1 MRKFLKCFLLLLLI
15 SIQPI
20 CAQYD
25 RADWLERDKW
35 MHLDELFGAVDLSAG
50 DFVADI
56 GCHEG
61 YLTFH
66 LSKRVGDR
74 GKVYAVD
81 VRRDR
86 LERLNESLGNNKI
99 SNVRTILGD
108 YDNPKLPNNTLDVVF
123 LIDTYHEIDDYEQV
137 LFHIRSSL
145 KSGGKLL
152 ILEKL
157 KEQHIGKSRTAQ
169 AMGHTLS
176 ISSVEHEFT
185 KAGFEIE
192 SRNSN
197 FGTWNREPEKQMWVL
212 TATVNTSD

>member
-1 MRKFLKCFLLLLLI
+1 MGRYISCFLLLLLI
-15 SIQPI
+15 SIQPV

-25 RADWLERDKW
+25 RADWNDRDKW

-50 DFVADI
+50 DVVADI

-81 VRRDR
+81 VRRNR

-123 LIDTYHEIDDYEQV
+123 LIDTYHEIDDYEQM
-137 LFHIRSSL
+137 LLHIKSAL
-145 KSGGKLL
+145 KPGGKLL

-157 KEQHIGKSRTAQ
+157 KEQHIGKSRAAQ

-176 ISSVEHEFT
+176 ISYVEKEL
-185 KAGFEIE
+185 KNAGFEIE
-192 SRNSN
+192 SRNSS

-212 TATVNTSD
+212 TATVNPSD